1 MSWNVLFSST
11 FKNSQTILFQTNS
24 FKKAK
29 CQPWYLQ
36 KTKTKEDLFTF
47 KNLFYCHFSHANVF
61 CFAISECS
69 EKSKTFFSNFPTF
82 TFIAF
87 LFHLFSRETVLFLSN
102 CYRFPIGSNKRNT
115 IPIIEM
121 PILFVFLFFYYREG
135 CKNLLKLVNV
145 YFAFYFRILRK
156 FVTKSKT

>member
-1 MSWNVLFSST
+1 MYYFLQHSKIVKLFFSHKQFQKGQMSTLILT
-11 FKNSQTILFQTNS
+11 KNKNKRRPFYVQEPFLLSFFPCQCILFCD
-24 FKKAK
+24 FGVFGKKAK
-29 CQPWYLQ
+29 L
-36 KTKTKEDLFTF
+36 
-47 KNLFYCHFSHANVF
+47 
-61 CFAISECS
+61 
-69 EKSKTFFSNFPTF
+69 FFSNFPTF

-121 PILFVFLFFYYREG
+121 PIPFVFLFFYYREG
-135 CKNLLKLVNV
+135 CKNLLKFVNV